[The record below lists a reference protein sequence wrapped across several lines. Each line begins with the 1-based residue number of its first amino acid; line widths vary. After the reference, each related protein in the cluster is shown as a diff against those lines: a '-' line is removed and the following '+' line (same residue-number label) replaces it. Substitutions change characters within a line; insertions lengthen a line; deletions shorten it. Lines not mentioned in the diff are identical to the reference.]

1 MQTLPKPQEE
11 AMLSLP
17 TLMTRRL
24 PAHWRREACFVSC
37 PHPSPSLNQTALPE
51 GQQHFQVKG

>member
-1 MQTLPKPQEE
+1 MQTLAKPQEE

-17 TLMTRRL
+17 TPMTRCL
-24 PAHWRREACFVSC
+24 PACWRREACLVSC

-51 GQQHFQVKG
+51 GQQHSQVKG